1 MLEEELAK
9 EERKQK
15 PAEEVPVESQENKY
29 SFLKR
34 KESITKKSQTSTA
47 KKSYRYYLDNFQ
59 QKAGEEKPNS
69 RNPNSF

>member
-15 PAEEVPVESQENKY
+15 PAEEVLVESQENKY